1 MLISAIML
9 NFPTDPN
16 GWITKEL
23 IGFAL
28 AVAQLLFWIYLIW
41 VSFCNFKTMYRQS
54 KLESKRG
61 VAQKLKSSST
71 DSRTPSAHAPD
82 CFGTG

>member
-1 MLISAIML
+1 
-9 NFPTDPN
+9 
-16 GWITKEL
+16 
-23 IGFAL
+23 
-28 AVAQLLFWIYLIW
+28 